1 MYQVFISGL
10 PYTASENDVQ
20 TLFEDCGEILSIKLP
35 RYQDSNRL
43 LGYGHIT
50 FNDQDAVQKALA
62 LNGSQIGSR
71 YIDVKEAK
79 GIQSQKPSVPP
90 PDCLTIFV
98 KNLSYDL
105 NADQIGDSFRPCGKV
120 ANVRMVYNTVTKN
133 FKGFAYIDFE
143 DHQSV
148 IKALQMNGKKVH
160 GRLVQVDYDVKQPK
174 AGFRYQPKQI
184 EQQSK
189 YNKEYQEIQ
198 KKKIKKEN
206 AVQKVKKIKNFAET
220 QKQIS
225 AQRNKQQI

>member
-1 MYQVFISGL
+1 MQQVFISGL

-20 TLFEDCGEILSIKLP
+20 TLFEECGEILSIKLP

-50 FNDQDAVQKALA
+50 FNDSDAIQKALA
-62 LNGSQIGSR
+62 LNGSQLGGR

-79 GIQSQKPSVPP
+79 GTQSQKPSVPP
-90 PDCLTIFV
+90 PECHTIFV

-120 ANVRMVYNTVTKN
+120 ANVRMVYNTVTDN

-160 GRLVQVDYDVKQPK
+160 GRQVQVDFDIKKPK
-174 AGFRYQPKQI
+174 AGFRYSTKQV
-184 EQQSK
+184 EQQNK
-189 YNKEYQEIQ
+189 YNQEYQEIQ
-198 KKKIKKEN
+198 KKKIKKEK